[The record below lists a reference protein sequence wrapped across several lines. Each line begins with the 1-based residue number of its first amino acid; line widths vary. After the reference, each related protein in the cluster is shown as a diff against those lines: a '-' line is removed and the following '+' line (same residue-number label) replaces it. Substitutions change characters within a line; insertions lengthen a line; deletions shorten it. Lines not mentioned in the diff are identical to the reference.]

1 MTRTAKLSLTV
12 QYQDTSAGLP
22 SRSEIRRWV
31 SRALQQQAVLTVRWV
46 GQREGRMLN
55 RVYRQ
60 RDRATN
66 VLSFAYPNT
75 TDKHTLYGDIV
86 LCTPVLIEEAER
98 QGKALK
104 AHCAH
109 MLVHGVLHLQG
120 YDHQDEEQASIMEN
134 RETEI
139 LDLMGYPDPYQL
151 TQQLTQAA

>member
-1 MTRTAKLSLTV
+1 MSRAPKLSLTV
-12 QYQDTSAGLP
+12 QYQAAVAGLP

-55 RVYRQ
+55 RIYRQ

-66 VLSFAYPNT
+66 VLSFTYPST
-75 TDKHTLYGDIV
+75 TDKRTVYGDIV
-86 LCTPVLIEEAER
+86 LCVPVLIEEAKR
-98 QGKALK
+98 QGKTLK

-139 LDLMGYPDPYQL
+139 LGLMGYPDPYQL
-151 TQQLTQAA
+151 GQQLTRAA